1 MKKVLVICLMVV
13 MVMSLSATAF
23 ATPGFVSSPSGQ
35 PGPDVEEFEPKDE
48 DCTAELVVTPYGDK
62 EELPEVLQ
70 DLIDQAYDEIKETDN
85 LADLNDAFAKMVE
98 EKGID
103 SKRLAV
109 SDLFD
114 LHVTDCDFHDGHTE
128 FDIVLSLDMLEHFVG
143 LLHLNKDGV
152 WEWVEDAQVEGDHL
166 KFSVE
171 SFSPFAVV
179 VETEEEPTPPQ
190 AGDNS
195 NIHIYGIVMA
205 VAALAILLLAVKGR
219 KQMD

>member
-1 MKKVLVICLMVV
+1 MKKVLVICLMVI

-35 PGPDVEEFEPKDE
+35 PGPEVEEFEPKDE
-48 DCTAELVVTPYGDK
+48 ECTADLVVTPYGER
-62 EELPEVLQ
+62 EELPETLQ
-70 DLIDQAYDEIKETDN
+70 ELIEQAYEDVADAET
-85 LADLNDAFAKMVE
+85 LTELNDAFAKMVE
-98 EKGID
+98 DKGID

-114 LHVTDCDFHDGHTE
+114 LHVTDCDFHEGHTE
-128 FDIVLSLDMLEHFVG
+128 FDIVLSMDTLEHFVG
-143 LLHLNKDGV
+143 LLHLNKGGV
-152 WEWVEDAQVEGDHL
+152 WELVEDARVEGDRL
-166 KFSVE
+166 IFSVE
-171 SFSPFAVV
+171 SFSPFAVI

-205 VAALAILLLAVKGR
+205 VAALAILVLAVKGR
-219 KQMD
+219 KQKA